1 MKLPLNKEELYTL
14 YQERIDKLVEECDW
28 VTVINSDMIA
38 GFVSKILSEH
48 GVYIDSEKIDEIY
61 SNKVHSLNLTLDEW
75 QKNYASDVPK
85 IIGLIYEAIEEKL

>member
-1 MKLPLNKEELYTL
+1 MKLPLNKEELYTI

-48 GVYIDSEKIDEIY
+48 DIHIDSDKIDELY
-61 SNKVHSLNLTLDEW
+61 SNKINSLNLTLEQWRDE
-75 QKNYASDVPK
+75 YASNVPK
-85 IIGLIYEAIEEKL
+85 IIHLIHEEIENKI